1 MSDSINFY
9 QVKNLNIFQSDFAD
23 LRKDN
28 KVVFGYD
35 KGGNIAVFYAPNG
48 TGKTSLADVLGTVGS
63 NSDRNFSVKYKKKT
77 YTTENNELFHVIK
90 DQKNRNI
97 IEGKESDYLIG
108 DNINREFNLR
118 DSINSDL
125 TNLVNEVMYK
135 GIKEYGF
142 TAQKNPQFLD
152 FQNTMLTD
160 ITKVIIPASRKN
172 FDIHQMMAFVISL
185 EKADV
190 PIYDDER
197 MKFLY
202 DNYSDNKSVIAEL
215 LSLEGKQI
223 NTDERAIVI
232 GRNKDAIELVNKY
245 KEAKICIVCDNPEY
259 NPGQIVQKKNNE
271 NDDIFKQL
279 DKTSKLIVEKIL
291 SAIDKRRDPFG
302 IVFSIEQLIK
312 KTDESY
318 LDKVIEEIKNYIQ
331 INELRLN
338 NYFFDVFEEK
348 KLTERINEYN
358 SLTHEAPQI
367 DEEDLLFVKEFVEN
381 SIGRQIT
388 LIRNNNNIQLM
399 LDQERI
405 LNTPGEKFHLSTGEQ
420 NFISLTFELIKAKKT
435 SKEIIVLDD
444 PISSFDSIFKNKIA
458 FTLLKFLNN
467 KNVIVLTHNT
477 DLIRLLEYQLR
488 NSFRLYIFNNFTGA
502 RNGFVE
508 VSNVEKDILLNLN
521 KLLDLF
527 RTRKNITISD
537 ERRFLISMIPF
548 MRGYANLISDSDSYK
563 KLSKVMHGYENR
575 CVNITKIY
583 SRLFCKRQNG
593 QYKIATDYLICV
605 RDILEVDLI
614 NRNIVDQL
622 KYPLLNKTLFHTM
635 CYLNLRLLVENV
647 LVRKY
652 SIKHR
657 GTNPLLAQI
666 ITEAFVESRFGSDD
680 EKRKAREIKAKLS
693 SKKTLLN
700 EFNHFEGNLSIF
712 QPAID
717 ISDDILQ
724 GEIREIKTLLEEVK
738 SNL

>member
-9 QVKNLNIFQSDFAD
+9 QIKNLNIFQNDFAD

-63 NSDRNFSVKYKKKT
+63 NPDRDFSVKYKKKT

-118 DSINSDL
+118 DSINADL

-152 FQNTMLTD
+152 FQNTILAD

-197 MKFLY
+197 MNFLC

-215 LSLEGKQI
+215 LSLVGKQI

-245 KEAKICIVCDNPEY
+245 KESKICIVCDSPEY
-259 NPGQIVQKKNNE
+259 NPGQIIERKNNE
-271 NDDIFKQL
+271 NDDIFKHL
-279 DKTSKLIVEKIL
+279 DKTSKLIVEKIF
-291 SAIDKRRDPFG
+291 SVIDKRRDPFG
-302 IVFSIEQLIK
+302 IVSSIEQLIK

-388 LIRNNNNIQLM
+388 LIRNDNNIQLM
-399 LDQERI
+399 LDQEKI

-467 KNVIVLTHNT
+467 KNVVVLTHNT

-508 VSNVEKDILLNLN
+508 VSNIEKDILLNLN

-548 MRGYANLISDSDSYK
+548 MRGYANLISDSESYK

-583 SRLFCKRQNG
+583 NRLFCKRQNG
-593 QYKIATDYLICV
+593 QYKITTDYMVCV
-605 RDILEVDLI
+605 RDILDVDLV

-652 SIKHR
+652 SIKYR

-666 ITEAFVESRFGSDD
+666 ITEALRENRFGSDD

-724 GEIREIKTLLEEVK
+724 GEISEIKTLLEEIK